1 MRWSILTPELSIHW
15 DGETLT
21 EGPGATR
28 ADAPDGDPLEE
39 MWKTYYASIFNPG
52 AAEGGRDAQGDAE
65 EILAQHARDL
75 AGSAADRG
83 RSRRG
88 SWR

>member
-28 ADAPDGDPLEE
+28 AEAPDGDPVEE
-39 MWKTYYASIFNPG
+39 TWKTYYAIAS
-52 AAEGGRDAQGDAE
+52 
-65 EILAQHARDL
+65 
-75 AGSAADRG
+75 ST
-83 RSRRG
+83 RRG
-88 SWR
+88 SR